1 MMLDMFRFVRLF
13 VMMPIVFGLAG
24 CVVEPAKPYVALP
37 SPDDIRQ
44 QTDTVT
50 KQPTLNLVPRADQ
63 REQGDDLATRHLAN
77 YKRQGFNTYEAGS
90 DPRFVRLARIF
101 SDVHARSHLDTEA
114 LRPILIER
122 DQFQAYTTGG
132 TIIIFY
138 TGLTERLSDDALAM
152 VVGHE
157 IAHLAAGHVAEQS
170 SRDLVNVNANDA
182 QLLGSYSIV
191 NEHEADAVGMV
202 YATLAGY
209 DPAAAAAIWEAL
221 SQTSDQRLQLF
232 NATHPSDG
240 ERARILGEKAAL
252 ISGLKHAS
260 DWQDLRR
267 CNPIYCA
274 KSAP

>member
-1 MMLDMFRFVRLF
+1 MRPLLTLAIM
-13 VMMPIVFGLAG
+13 FGLAG

-44 QTDTVT
+44 KTDTVT
-50 KQPTLNLVPRADQ
+50 KQPTLNLIPRANQ
-63 REQGDDLATRHLAN
+63 RVQGDDLATAHLSD
-77 YKRQGFNTYEAGS
+77 YHRRGLNTYEYGA
-90 DPRFVRLARIF
+90 DPRFVRLKRIF
-101 SDVHARSHLDTEA
+101 KDVHERSHLDQEP
-114 LRPILIER
+114 LRPILVER

-138 TGLTERLSDDALAM
+138 TGLTERLNDDELAM

-170 SRDLVNVNANDA
+170 SRDLVNVDLNDA
-182 QLLGSYSIV
+182 QLLGSYSIL

-209 DPAAAAAIWEAL
+209 DPEAAAAIWEAL
-221 SQTSDQRLQLF
+221 SHSHDQRLQLF
-232 NATHPSDG
+232 NATHPSDTA
-240 ERARILGEKAAL
+240 RARILGEKAAL
-252 ISGLKHAS
+252 IKELRGAEN
-260 DWQDLRR
+260 WQVLRQ

-274 KSAP
+274 TDVR